1 MTQNAATAPV
11 DAQTFD
17 STRLF
22 GKIAMPGALRIAPF
36 RQIWG
41 ALLLIHLSRWVEI
54 TVVGWVIVEATGS
67 PFLVSLGVF
76 VRLAPFFV
84 AGPIGGA
91 MADRVNQV
99 WFIRVTTM
107 GRVAI
112 AVLLSLALFAFGSN
126 LWAIYTLTAIGG
138 VFASAVIPALRA
150 LYADLVPERELTG
163 ALGFESIAFTLSLII
178 GPIIAGVLLPFVAAP
193 VMFMG
198 TAVAYSLAVAAMF
211 FVRSS
216 VADTAKEAKEA
227 QDDDS
232 VQSTRPGL
240 FESIADGFRVA
251 RSRPMIIAA
260 FAVIVTAEGF
270 AFTFLHL
277 IPIFATDVLGGGS
290 TTLGMLWSMQGAGEL
305 VGAMVIVGWL
315 GKRINSPGKAL
326 LIAVSICMIL
336 GIPLGL
342 SSTLPLT
349 MFMLFS
355 LGVSASMF
363 GVMQSNVILLS
374 APAKVRGRL
383 IGIQTMF
390 LIGFPISAVVV
401 GSIASVFGPHVAVV
415 TMSTT
420 GLLSIGVV
428 ALKFPQLRQRMVS
441 AE

>member
-1 MTQNAATAPV
+1 MTQIAAAAPV
-11 DAQTFD
+11 VAQPFD

-22 GKIAMPGALRIAPF
+22 GKIAMPGALQIAPF

-41 ALLLIHLSRWVEI
+41 ALFLIHLSRWIEI

-76 VRLAPFFV
+76 VRLAPFV
-84 AGPIGGA
+84 IAGPIGGA

-112 AVLLSLALFAFGSN
+112 AILLSLSLFTLGSN

-138 VFASAVIPALRA
+138 LFASAVIPALRA
-150 LYADLVPERELTG
+150 LYADLVPERDLTS

-178 GPIIAGVLLPFVAAP
+178 GPIIAGVLLPFVSAP
-193 VMFMG
+193 VMFLG
-198 TAVAYSLAVAAMF
+198 TTVAYSLAVAAMF

-227 QDDDS
+227 QDDKSD
-232 VQSTRPGL
+232 QSARPGI
-240 FESIADGFRVA
+240 FKSIVEGFQVA
-251 RSRPMIIAA
+251 RSRPTIVAV
-260 FAVIVTAEGF
+260 FAVIMTAEGF

-290 TTLGMLWSMQGAGEL
+290 TTLGALWSTQGAGEM
-305 VGAMVIVGWL
+305 VGALVIVGWL
-315 GKRINSPGKAL
+315 GKRIHSPGKAL

-355 LGVSASMF
+355 LGISASMF

-374 APAKVRGRL
+374 TPAKVRGRL

-401 GSIASVFGPHVAVV
+401 GSIASVFGPHIAVV
-415 TMSTT
+415 VMSST
-420 GLLSIGVV
+420 GLLSIGFV
-428 ALKFPQLRQRMVS
+428 ALKFPQLRERMVL
-441 AE
+441 AK